1 MENRKKSKVER
12 VLASLNPESM
22 DQLCD
27 MIVAKLAERGLGKPI
42 SQAKSRGFESHH
54 PLLQSV

>member
-1 MENRKKSKVER
+1 MENRKKSNVER

-27 MIVAKLAERGLGKPI
+27 MIVARLAERGLGKPI
-42 SQAKSRGFESHH
+42 SQAKSRGFESNHRY
-54 PLLQSV
+54 

>member
-1 MENRKKSKVER
+1 MENRKKSNVER

-27 MIVAKLAERGLGKPI
+27 MIVARLAERGLGKPV

-54 PLLQSV
+54 PLQFI